1 MVKVGI
7 SGATGMVGKNILKV
21 LEERNFPVSEL
32 YLFASE
38 RSSGEK
44 IPFKGKDYRVEELKE
59 TSFDRDLDI
68 VFFASGGD
76 ISQKFAPIARDK
88 GAVVIDNS
96 SFFRMD
102 ENIPL
107 IVPEVNGHILKKE
120 DRLIASPNCSTI
132 QSVVPLKP
140 IHDKYGIRR
149 VVYSTYQ
156 AVSGSG
162 LKAIEDLEKDQANVY
177 PLKIK
182 NNVLPH
188 IDDFLPNGYT
198 KEEMKMIEE
207 TKKILDADD
216 MKVTATTVRVPVVHG
231 HAVSCNLELENSFEL
246 EDIFKLLE
254 NFPGLL
260 VYDDIDKIKYPTPR
274 MAAGDDNI
282 YVGRIRRDFS
292 LENGLNLWIVSD
304 NTRKGAA
311 TNTIQIA
318 EYLLE
323 NLGGDI

>member
-1 MVKVGI
+1 M
-7 SGATGMVGKNILKV
+7 
-21 LEERNFPVSEL
+21 
-32 YLFASE
+32 
-38 RSSGEK
+38 
-44 IPFKGKDYRVEELKE
+44 
-59 TSFDRDLDI
+59 
-68 VFFASGGD
+68 
-76 ISQKFAPIARDK
+76 
-88 GAVVIDNS
+88 
-96 SFFRMD
+96 
-102 ENIPL
+102 
-107 IVPEVNGHILKKE
+107 
-120 DRLIASPNCSTI
+120 
-132 QSVVPLKP
+132 
-140 IHDKYGIRR
+140 
-149 VVYSTYQ
+149 VYSTYQ

-274 MAAGDDNI
+274 IAAGDDNI
-282 YVGRIRRDFS
+282 YVGRIRRDFT

>member
-107 IVPEVNGHILKKE
+107 
-120 DRLIASPNCSTI
+120 
-132 QSVVPLKP
+132 
-140 IHDKYGIRR
+140 
-149 VVYSTYQ
+149 
-156 AVSGSG
+156 
-162 LKAIEDLEKDQANVY
+162 
-177 PLKIK
+177 
-182 NNVLPH
+182 
-188 IDDFLPNGYT
+188 
-198 KEEMKMIEE
+198 
-207 TKKILDADD
+207 
-216 MKVTATTVRVPVVHG
+216 
-231 HAVSCNLELENSFEL
+231 
-246 EDIFKLLE
+246 
-254 NFPGLL
+254 
-260 VYDDIDKIKYPTPR
+260 
-274 MAAGDDNI
+274 
-282 YVGRIRRDFS
+282 
-292 LENGLNLWIVSD
+292 
-304 NTRKGAA
+304 
-311 TNTIQIA
+311 
-318 EYLLE
+318 
-323 NLGGDI
+323 